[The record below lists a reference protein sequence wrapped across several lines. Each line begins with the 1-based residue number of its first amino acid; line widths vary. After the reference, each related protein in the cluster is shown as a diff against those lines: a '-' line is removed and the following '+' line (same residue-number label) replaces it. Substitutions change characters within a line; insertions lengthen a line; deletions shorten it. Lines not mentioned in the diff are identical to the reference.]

1 MPSRP
6 CNRSSYAFFLFDF
19 VTGHSEQFPYT
30 HLDKA
35 TFEEI
40 FESESEIK
48 INNLVRDI
56 TGLSVNEN
64 YENLDFID
72 YGDGELTPIN
82 SLNKICWQERILWNL
97 VEDDALNFSK
107 LCNDVSFYNCLISIE
122 KKMKKSVIEGI
133 KNLKDS

>member
-1 MPSRP
+1 M
-6 CNRSSYAFFLFDF
+6 
-19 VTGHSEQFPYT
+19 
-30 HLDKA
+30 
-35 TFEEI
+35 
-40 FESESEIK
+40 
-48 INNLVRDI
+48 
-56 TGLSVNEN
+56 SVNEN

-107 LCNDVSFYNCLISIE
+107 LCNDVSFYSCLISFE
-122 KKMKKSVIEGI
+122 KKMKKSVIEGV